1 MVEDW
6 IEIGDEFEEDVDS
19 ELADTAAVDIGLGVV
34 MDRLAD
40 LVAMGEK
47 GIHSKVQD

>member
-1 MVEDW
+1 VVEVW
-6 IEIGDEFEEDVDS
+6 IEIGDEVGEDVDS

-34 MDRLAD
+34 MDGLGD

-47 GIHSKVQD
+47 CIRSKVQ